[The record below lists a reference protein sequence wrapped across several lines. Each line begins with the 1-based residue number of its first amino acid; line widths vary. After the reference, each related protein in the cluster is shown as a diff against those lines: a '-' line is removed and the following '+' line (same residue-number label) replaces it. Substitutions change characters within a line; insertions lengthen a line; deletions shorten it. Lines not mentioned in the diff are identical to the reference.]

1 MLPKLINWRY
11 NITTVQNL
19 INILSKVKNNESD
32 VSFSYNYGDGD
43 NISPLNIANAYEVW
57 NEIVLSN
64 K

>member
-1 MLPKLINWRY
+1 M
-11 NITTVQNL
+11 TVQNL
-19 INILSKVKNNESD
+19 IDILSKVRNKELE
-32 VSFSYNYGDGD
+32 VSFSYNYGDGE

>member
-1 MLPKLINWRY
+1 MTVHDLIK
-11 NITTVQNL
+11 
-19 INILSKVKNNESD
+19 ILSKVNNKELE
-32 VSFSYNYGDGD
+32 VSFSYNYGDGE

>member
-1 MLPKLINWRY
+1 M
-11 NITTVQNL
+11 TVKNL
-19 INILSKVKNNESD
+19 INILSKVNNKGTD

-43 NISPLNIANAYEVW
+43 NISPLKIVNAYEVW